1 LNLYVGLP
9 LLTVV
14 ALVQSV
20 LLSRVDLLGARP
32 DLMFLVVLT
41 WAIARSVDEGLV
53 WGFIGGLIIDL
64 RSGGPLGATALAL
77 VVVTFLAG
85 QSWGQGIGSPVVHLL
100 VLALV
105 GGLAY
110 HLILL
115 IVLAWT
121 GHTVDWGFSL
131 LRMALPS
138 VILNMVLTPFVWQP
152 MAWLGRRLRQEG
164 LTLG

>member
-1 LNLYVGLP
+1 M
-9 LLTVV
+9 TAV
-14 ALVQSV
+14 ALIQSV

-41 WAIARSVDEGLV
+41 WAVVRSVDEGLV

-77 VVVTFLAG
+77 VIVAFLAG
-85 QSWGQGIGSPVVHLL
+85 QSWGQGIGSPVLRLL

-105 GGLAY
+105 GGLIY

-115 IVLAWT
+115 LALAWT
-121 GHTVDWGFSL
+121 GHTVSWGFSL
-131 LRMALPS
+131 LRVTVPS
-138 VILNMVLTPFVWQP
+138 VILNMALTPFVWQP
-152 MAWLGRRLRQEG
+152 MTWLGRRLRREG

>member
-1 LNLYVGLP
+1 M
-9 LLTVV
+9 
-14 ALVQSV
+14 
-20 LLSRVDLLGARP
+20 GAHP

-41 WAIARSVDEGLV
+41 WAVARSVDEGLV

-85 QSWGQGIGSPVVHLL
+85 QPWGQGIGSPVMRLL

-115 IVLAWT
+115 VVLAWT
-121 GHTVDWGFSL
+121 GHTVNWSFSL
-131 LRMALPS
+131 LRVALPS
-138 VILNMVLTPFVWQP
+138 AVLNAVLTPFVWQP
-152 MAWLGRRLRQEG
+152 MSWLGHKLRREG
-164 LTLG
+164 LTLR